1 MATSS
6 LREDEQIERLEG
18 HEYRSWNEVNG
29 EFVMHIVERS
39 GDGLYGPEHMQ
50 SVEVTKPPSKTRIFC
65 VSSNAQPVI
74 SDSNMRGISARDQGI
89 EFMSRNHGKY

>member
-50 SVEVTKPPSKTRIFC
+50 SVEVTKPPSNLQQLPQT
-65 VSSNAQPVI
+65 NAFGF
-74 SDSNMRGISARDQGI
+74 SLGTD
-89 EFMSRNHGKY
+89 